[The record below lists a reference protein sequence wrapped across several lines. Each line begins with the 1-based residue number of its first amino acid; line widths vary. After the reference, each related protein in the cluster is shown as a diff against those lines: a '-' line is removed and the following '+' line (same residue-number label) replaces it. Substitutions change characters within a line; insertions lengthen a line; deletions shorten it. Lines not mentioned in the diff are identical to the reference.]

1 MGKNLPTIAGFIS
14 TALFAL
20 GTLPML
26 AKAFRTKNLA
36 SYSLGNILMSNVG
49 NIFYSLYV
57 FRLPSGPVWF
67 LHSYN
72 LVTTALMLVWYL
84 KYEGLPH
91 HQQSSAGHVNT
102 RFLPGTMGRKSPANS
117 TTRHVFHKK

>member
-1 MGKNLPTIAGFIS
+1 METNLATIAGFIS

-26 AKAFRTKNLA
+26 VKAFRTRDLA

-49 NIFYSLYV
+49 NIIYSLYV
-57 FRLPSGPVWF
+57 FHLPLGPVWF
-67 LHSYN
+67 LHIYN
-72 LVTTALMLVWYL
+72 LLTTGLMLVWYL

-91 HQQSSAGHVNT
+91 RLWPSADHAT
-102 RFLPGTMGRKSPANS
+102 LKSAATLSLPDKVSMMDS
-117 TTRHVFHKK
+117 TGA